1 MVKAVKFHQEFIWY
15 ILALPFLAYSF
26 HKHSWKYKT
35 LFTSLAFN
43 FQIAYS
49 PVGIPRYLLTYYFKL
64 NSKGF
69 WSWKSLWRFCQ
80 KTCFL

>member
-26 HKHSWKYKT
+26 HKHSFKYEG
-35 LFTSLAFN
+35 LFACLAFK

-49 PVGIPRYLLTYYFKL
+49 PVGIPRYLPTFYFQL
-64 NSKGF
+64 NSTGF
-69 WSWKSLWRFCQ
+69 YSC
-80 KTCFL
+80 

>member
-1 MVKAVKFHQEFIWY
+1 MVKKHLNFTRNSY
-15 ILALPFLAYSF
+15 GILALQFLAYSF
-26 HKHSWKYKT
+26 HKYSVKYKT

-49 PVGIPRYLLTYYFKL
+49 PVGIPRYLLTCYFKL

-69 WSWKSLWRFCQ
+69 CSWWSL
-80 KTCFL
+80 